1 MLLCKT
7 TVIQNPETKSAEFA
21 VMYQTVS
28 TTTTKSVWQDTLTLV
43 LTTPQQ
49 HLKQI
54 AKLSKQDD
62 LFTGC

>member
-21 VMYQTVS
+21 VTYQTVS
-28 TTTTKSVWQDTLTLV
+28 KKTTKSVWQDTLTLV

-54 AKLSKQDD
+54 AKLLKQDD

>member
-21 VMYQTVS
+21 VTYQTVS
-28 TTTTKSVWQDTLTLV
+28 TMTTKSVWQDTLTLV

-54 AKLSKQDD
+54 AKLLKQDD